1 MPKKTSVTPMMQQY
15 LAIKAQYPDAFLF
28 YRIGDFYEM
37 FYDDAIKGSQ
47 ILELTLTARNKSADD
62 PIPMCGV
69 PHHAVENYLNVM
81 IDHGY
86 KVAICEQMEDPKT
99 AVGMVKREV
108 IQLVTPGTTMN
119 VNPGAA
125 KRNNYLTAVLPVK
138 DGFGFAYTDLS
149 TGEMKVAHLSNVAD
163 IVNELDALSSIET
176 VVPVDLDEQVASQL
190 KVNDRILSQQ
200 ALSTDAS
207 AEVSFVIQD
216 LDDEVETKVVSMLMQ
231 YLLSTQKRSLAHI
244 QRAVPYTPS
253 AFLEMDSDA
262 RRNLDILS
270 NSRTGKKADSLLWLL
285 DKTKTAMGGRM
296 LRNWLERPLLDYQTI
311 THRQQ
316 QVQAMLDHFFERTE
330 LADNLNQVYD
340 LERLAGRVAFGTV
353 NGRDLQQLATSLDQL
368 PAILDTLD
376 RIDDASLDDYRHLDT
391 VGDVADLIHASIVD
405 EPPISVTD
413 GKLIKDGYNDQ
424 LDAYR
429 STLKNAKQWLAE
441 YETTERQATGIHN
454 LKVKYNTVFGYY
466 IEVTKS
472 NLDKVPEDR
481 YDRKQTLTNAE
492 RFITPEL
499 KEKEDTILEAQSNST
514 SLEYDVFTQIR
525 EQIKAN
531 ITRLQD
537 LAAKVA
543 GLDVL
548 QSYAQV
554 AEDQHFIRP
563 TMTANGHDIDIVNGR
578 HPVVEKVMGSTEY
591 IPNDVTM
598 DADTDMLLITGPNMS
613 GKSTYMRQLALI
625 VIMAQAGG
633 FIPADRAILP
643 VFDKIFTRIG
653 AADDLANGQ
662 STFMVEMLEAN
673 AALSHATSRS
683 LILFDEIGRGTATY
697 DGMALAQA
705 IIEYLHDHVHAKTL
719 FSTHYHE
726 LTALADHLDRLRNVH
741 VGATLDHGNLVFLHK
756 MLAGPADK
764 SYGIHVAKLAGLP
777 EELLQ
782 RADKVLQHLEQQ
794 GGSLEMGASDDEQTA
809 VEPATA
815 ADTAADATL
824 AAGREPDTT
833 TDVQTN
839 APEAADDQQLDLFTP
854 ETVVPELSDADTKV
868 LKQLEKFDLLQA
880 TPMAAMNLLYE
891 LKQELSQRGTQ
902 A

>member
-1 MPKKTSVTPMMQQY
+1 MPKKPSVTPMMQQY

-598 DADTDMLLITGPNMS
+598 DADTEMLLITGPNMS

-633 FIPADRAILP
+633 FIPADHATLP

-809 VEPATA
+809 VEPATV
-815 ADTAADATL
+815 ADTPV
-824 AAGREPDTT
+824 AAGPEPDTT
-833 TDVQTN
+833 ADVQTN

>member
-1 MPKKTSVTPMMQQY
+1 MPKKPSVTPMMQQY

-391 VGDVADLIHASIVD
+391 VGDIADLIHASIVD

-633 FIPADRAILP
+633 FIPADHATLP

>member
-1 MPKKTSVTPMMQQY
+1 MMQQY

-47 ILELTLTARNKSADD
+47 ILELTLTARNKSADN

-86 KVAICEQMEDPKT
+86 KVAICEQMEDPKK

-119 VNPGAA
+119 VTPGAA
-125 KRNNYLTAVLPVK
+125 KQNNYLTAVLPVD

-149 TGEMKVAHLSNVAD
+149 TGEMKVTHLNSLAD
-163 IVNELDALSSIET
+163 VTNELDALSSLEV
-176 VVPVDLDEQVASQL
+176 VVPGQLDDDVADKL

-200 ALSTDAS
+200 AISDQPS

-216 LDDEVETKVVSMLMQ
+216 LQDQTEARVVSMLMQ
-231 YLLSTQKRSLAHI
+231 YLLNTQKRSLAHI

-296 LRNWLERPLLDYQTI
+296 LRNWLERPLLDYRAI

-316 QVQAMLDHFFERTE
+316 QVQAFLDHFFERTE

-340 LERLAGRVAFGTV
+340 LERLAGRVAFGNV

-376 RIDDASLDDYRHLDT
+376 RIGDDSLDDYRHLDT

-405 EPPISVTD
+405 EPPISVKD
-413 GKLIKDGYNDQ
+413 GGIIKDGYNAQ

-429 STLKNAKQWLAE
+429 ATLKNSKQWLAE
-441 YETTERQATGIHN
+441 YETQERAATGIHN
-454 LKVKYNTVFGYY
+454 LKVRYTTVFGYF

-472 NLDKVPEDR
+472 NLDKVPTDR

-492 RFITPEL
+492 RFTTPEL
-499 KEKEDTILEAQSNST
+499 KAKEDTILEAESNST

-525 EQIKAN
+525 EQIKDN
-531 ITRLQD
+531 ITRLQA

-554 AEDQHFIRP
+554 AEDQHFVRP
-563 TMTANGHDIDIVNGR
+563 TMTALGHDIDIVNGR
-578 HPVVEKVMGSTEY
+578 HPVVEKVMGATEY
-591 IPNDVTM
+591 IPNNVNM
-598 DADTDMLLITGPNMS
+598 DANTDMLLITGPNMS

-633 FIPADRAILP
+633 FVPADRATLP

-756 MLAGPADK
+756 MMAGPADK

-777 EELLQ
+777 DELLR
-782 RADKVLQHLEQQ
+782 RADQVLRHLEEQ
-794 GGSLEMGASDDEQTA
+794 GGTLDVSDAPSRTA
-809 VEPATA
+809 VAANSSSAGTPVAAAPASAAESAPATA
-815 ADTAADATL
+815 ETAADKPHADSDDGTST
-824 AAGREPDTT
+824 DTGAQPADEQLELFAPT
-833 TDVQTN
+833 T
-839 APEAADDQQLDLFTP
+839 A
-854 ETVVPELSDADTKV
+854 VPELSTVDHKV
-868 LKQLEKFDLLQA
+868 LQQLKQFDLLQA
-880 TPMAAMNLLYE
+880 TPMAAMNLLYQ
-891 LKQELSQRGTQ
+891 LKQELKH
-902 A
+902 

>member
-316 QVQAMLDHFFERTE
+316 QVQAMLDHFFEWTE

-633 FIPADRAILP
+633 FIPADRATLP

>member
-1 MPKKTSVTPMMQQY
+1 MPKKPSVTPMMQQY

-525 EQIKAN
+525 EQIKSN

-633 FIPADRAILP
+633 FIPADHATLP

>member
-1 MPKKTSVTPMMQQY
+1 MPKKPSVTPMMQQY

-633 FIPADRAILP
+633 FIPADHATLP

-653 AADDLANGQ
+653 ASDDLANGQ

>member
-1 MPKKTSVTPMMQQY
+1 MPKKPSVTPMMQQY

-633 FIPADRAILP
+633 FIPADHATLP

>member
-1 MPKKTSVTPMMQQY
+1 MPKKPSVTPMMQQY

-200 ALSTDAS
+200 A
-207 AEVSFVIQD
+207 
-216 LDDEVETKVVSMLMQ
+216 
-231 YLLSTQKRSLAHI
+231 LSTQKRSLAHI

-633 FIPADRAILP
+633 FIPADHATLP

-653 AADDLANGQ
+653 ASDDLANGQ

>member
-1 MPKKTSVTPMMQQY
+1 MMQQY

-633 FIPADRAILP
+633 FIPADRATLP

-809 VEPATA
+809 VEPATV
-815 ADTAADATL
+815 ADTPV
-824 AAGREPDTT
+824 AAGPEPDTT
-833 TDVQTN
+833 ADVQTN
-839 APEAADDQQLDLFTP
+839 APEAVDDQQLDLFTP